1 MAMAMVQD
9 FGHLT
14 FEVGDMDKAIRFYR
28 DVLGFTVAGKVDPV
42 WTVVATKGGTLT
54 LYRKKDPIP
63 CSLPKGGSPLNLH
76 VSDFTKAAVAS
87 RRRGTPRIAP
97 RARRASLG
105 GVTGTRSVE
114 RVPPSGRSPRTPH
127 RSRRAASLPAP
138 GTCR

>member
-28 DVLGFTVAGKVDPV
+28 DVLGFTVAGKVDPA

-63 CSLPKGGSPLNLH
+63 CSLPKAGSPLNLH
-76 VSDFTKAAVAS
+76 VGDFPKAEDALEKAGYAVPRKDENS
-87 RRRGTPRIAP
+87 GT
-97 RARRASLG
+97 
-105 GVTGTRSVE
+105 VTD
-114 RVPPSGRSPRTPH
+114 
-127 RSRRAASLPAP
+127 
-138 GTCR
+138 TCGNVLRLH